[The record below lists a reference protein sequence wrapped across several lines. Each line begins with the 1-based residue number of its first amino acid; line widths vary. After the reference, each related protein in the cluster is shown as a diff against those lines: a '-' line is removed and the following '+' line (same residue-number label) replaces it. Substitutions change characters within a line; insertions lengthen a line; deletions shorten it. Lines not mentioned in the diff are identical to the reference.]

1 MKHSQECFLSSMS
14 IWTTVF
20 ALVQHTPFKE
30 RRGIHRLVLQ
40 MGYEALRGVLRREG
54 KKTHNLSQK
63 RAEPRKTALDGLK
76 RHNKKTLNN
85 VHVKTQNKIKVQQKT
100 HSVSVLSLT
109 ENTQRY
115 KSLA

>member
-30 RRGIHRLVLQ
+30 RRGIHHFVQQ
-40 MGYEALRGVLRREG
+40 MRYEAMRGVLRRKG

-63 RAEPRKTALDGLK
+63 QAKPRETAFDGLK
-76 RHNKKTLNN
+76 RHDEKTIVNN
-85 VHVKTQNKIKVQQKT
+85 VHVKTQKKIKVQQKT

-109 ENTQRY
+109 ENTQ
-115 KSLA
+115 